1 MSIGLKLEQSLKLTQ
16 QLVMTPQLQLAIKLL
31 QLNTIELQQVV
42 QKELVENPTL
52 EESSFEEISSLPEN
66 ESDGEKPESVQGE
79 TSGDEYVA
87 NDLLKMEEPARDAEE
102 KLREDFAANA
112 ETGTER
118 TKDPDTDWDKYF
130 DYMAGPSDITP
141 RDTGG
146 EDRPGFESM
155 MAQDN
160 SLHDYLMW
168 QLRFSRSSDEEIA
181 IGEQIIGNIDDDGYL
196 GYKDAKGRVK
206 SISLEDIAHQ
216 NDFDMSDVEI
226 VHKRI
231 LMFDPYG
238 SGARDLQECLLA
250 QARFLDPPNPLVS
263 RVLRDHWKLVERRR
277 VDKIARACKVPQDK
291 IAEVLRLIAGM
302 DPKPGH
308 RYSNS
313 PTQFVVPDIYVYKV
327 GDDYHILLNEDG
339 LPKLRISNAYQ
350 QSLKDNHK
358 NSETKDYI
366 KNKIRSASWL
376 IRSIHQRQ
384 RTIYKVTEAIVQRQR
399 GFFDVGVENLKP
411 MILRDI
417 AEDIGMHECTVSRV
431 TTGKYVH
438 TPQGIFELKYFFN
451 SGITNSEGEG
461 IASET
466 IKNRIKDLIDREN
479 PKKPLSD
486 QKIVNILK
494 EEGINVARRTVAK
507 YREMLGILSSS
518 GRKKSY

>member
-52 EESSFEEISSLPEN
+52 EESSFEEVPNLPEN
-66 ESDGEKPESVQGE
+66 DGENAERVSGNDNEE
-79 TSGDEYVA
+79 TRVA
-87 NDLLKMEEPARDAEE
+87 KDLLKVEEPSRDAEE
-102 KLREDFAANA
+102 TLREDFAQN
-112 ETGTER
+112 TDLER

-155 MAQDN
+155 LAQES

-168 QLRFSRSSDEEIA
+168 QLRFSRFSEEEVA

-196 GYKDAKGRVK
+196 GYKDSKGRFNP
-206 SISLEDIAHQ
+206 ITLEDIARQ
-216 NDFDMSDVEI
+216 NDFVLQDVEV

-250 QARFLDPPNPLVS
+250 QTRFLDPPNPLVA
-263 RVLRDHWKLVERRR
+263 RILREHWKLVERRR
-277 VDKIARACKVPQDK
+277 VDKIARACKVPQDQV
-291 IAEVLRLIAGM
+291 AEAMHLISTM

-308 RYSNS
+308 RYSDS

-350 QSLKDNHK
+350 KSLKGHDK
-358 NSETKDYI
+358 NTETKDYI

-451 SGITNSEGEG
+451 SGITNSDGEG

-466 IKNRIKDLIDREN
+466 IKNRIKDLVDREN

-494 EEGINVARRTVAK
+494 DEGISVARRTVAK

-518 GRKKSY
+518 GRKKSF